1 MTIEIL
7 IVFFVTL
14 LVRLWS
20 TLVGGGGSIMIPML
34 LFMGLPPAAAI
45 ATNRFSGASNML
57 TIIKFNQL
65 GLVKWKL
72 GLFLAIFSGLG
83 AGIGSFFVLTL
94 DNAIMEKGIGVILIL
109 SVPML
114 LLKGKLGLEERNVK
128 ITKLRNAGGALM
140 MTILGAIG
148 GFFSSTGV
156 WFSYVFLYYYGL
168 SFLQTAGTRKLS
180 GAAIVLV
187 SLSMFIP
194 AGLVVWPIALSM
206 FVGGGIGG
214 WIGAKYSKQ
223 LGNKWIRN
231 IFAVVVL
238 GSALRILLF

>member
-1 MTIEIL
+1 
-7 IVFFVTL
+7 
-14 LVRLWS
+14 
-20 TLVGGGGSIMIPML
+20 
-34 LFMGLPPAAAI
+34 
-45 ATNRFSGASNML
+45 
-57 TIIKFNQL
+57 
-65 GLVKWKL
+65 
-72 GLFLAIFSGLG
+72 
-83 AGIGSFFVLTL
+83 
-94 DNAIMEKGIGVILIL
+94 
-109 SVPML
+109 
-114 LLKGKLGLEERNVK
+114 
-128 ITKLRNAGGALM
+128 M